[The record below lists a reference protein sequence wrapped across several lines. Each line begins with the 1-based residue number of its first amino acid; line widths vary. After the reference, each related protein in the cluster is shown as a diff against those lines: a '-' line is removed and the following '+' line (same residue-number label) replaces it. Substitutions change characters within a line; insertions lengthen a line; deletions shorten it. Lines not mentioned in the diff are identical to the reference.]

1 MSVFTRACPYLART
15 GMSVLQGLA
24 ALPASGS
31 QRALSTSAAD
41 QARCGVC
48 PGHTGQSAL
57 LAKASECP
65 VVGPSIRA
73 SEAANAS
80 ASANANANASKA
92 AAHSASSAE
101 SAAASNT
108 VAS

>member
-1 MSVFTRACPYLART
+1 MDPTKAMSVFTRACPYLART

-65 VVGPSIRA
+65 VVGP
-73 SEAANAS
+73 
-80 ASANANANASKA
+80 
-92 AAHSASSAE
+92 
-101 SAAASNT
+101 
-108 VAS
+108 